1 MTPRPTFVQ
10 HHISPSD
17 EAMWNPMGKVWANAV
32 QQFPPKKD
40 RSSWWLVLAGFVAV
54 VVALGVGL

>member
-1 MTPRPTFVQ
+1 
-10 HHISPSD
+10 
-17 EAMWNPMGKVWANAV
+17 MWNPMGKVWANAV